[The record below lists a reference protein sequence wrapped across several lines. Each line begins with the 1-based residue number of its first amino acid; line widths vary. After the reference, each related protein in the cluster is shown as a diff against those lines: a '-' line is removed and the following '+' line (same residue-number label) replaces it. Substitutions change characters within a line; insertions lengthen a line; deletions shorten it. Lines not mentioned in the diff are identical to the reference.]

1 MSAES
6 TYSCSKC
13 GYEWDTDDYAGCPK
27 CKRHTNKMNKI
38 AEQVTDAYIRLYD
51 NRANRD
57 VLVSMFDTAITEA
70 TTPLHAEIT
79 TLKNALNNVFDAEEK
94 HAERAIEPPNGKS

>member
-1 MSAES
+1 
-6 TYSCSKC
+6 
-13 GYEWDTDDYAGCPK
+13 
-27 CKRHTNKMNKI
+27 MNKI
-38 AEQVTDAYIRLYD
+38 AEQCTDAYIRLYD

-70 TTPLHAEIT
+70 TTPLQAEIT

-94 HAERAIEPPNGKS
+94 HAERAIQWPAETTGSKALADVRAKWPNGKR

>member
-1 MSAES
+1 
-6 TYSCSKC
+6 
-13 GYEWDTDDYAGCPK
+13 
-27 CKRHTNKMNKI
+27 MNEI
-38 AEQVTDAYIRLYD
+38 AEQITDDYIRLYD

-94 HAERAIEPPNGKS
+94 HAERAIEPVKHQLPQWPAETTGSKALADVRAKWPNGKS